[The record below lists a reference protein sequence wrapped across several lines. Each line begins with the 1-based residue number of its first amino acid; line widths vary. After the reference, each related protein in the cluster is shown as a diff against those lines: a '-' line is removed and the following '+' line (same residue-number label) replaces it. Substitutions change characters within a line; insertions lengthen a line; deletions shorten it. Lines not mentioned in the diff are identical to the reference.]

1 MLLTVYIKK
10 RSAKLFCQ
18 LVQIF
23 VQVIETLL
31 HLNVESAKNYLY
43 TVRFVNKQNM
53 LKVQKQNKCLIYV
66 SN

>member
-23 VQVIETLL
+23 VQVIEILL

>member
-23 VQVIETLL
+23 VQVIEILL

-53 LKVQKQNKCLIYV
+53 LKVQKQNKWLIYV